1 MGDVK
6 GRVMKNI
13 LSNLILGVFAVC
25 LSQGAFALETITVAA
40 TQTPNGDLLNMI
52 KPILAKQGYVLEIKN
67 YTSYNDPG
75 MRLVSNNNPNLDV
88 NDKTYD
94 ANFFQHTPYLNQYN
108 KYFDTDL
115 VSVGKVFYVPYRI
128 YANKLT
134 ESKLTKS
141 HNINDITKGATVGI
155 PDNEINGVRA
165 LKLLAAAKMITLN
178 PNVAMPDVRDVVS
191 NPHHLIIVKV
201 DSVVLGQMIA
211 NNKLDFIVMNA
222 QQAALENINS
232 SSSFFVESQ
241 NNLYANILVS
251 RKDNLNSPKVQAL
264 YDALTSAEAK
274 HLIQTKFT
282 GISPSF

>member
-1 MGDVK
+1 MFLQFVYL
-6 GRVMKNI
+6 R
-13 LSNLILGVFAVC
+13 
-25 LSQGAFALETITVAA
+25 GAFALETITVAA